1 MPCESPP
8 EAADHV
14 NHTEPHKP
22 PPARGTQRLLTRLR
36 QFWHSEPPPSAA
48 TWNAEY
54 DAGLWAYLGQLPEL
68 ARFSVLIGYM
78 THFKPGGSILE
89 IGCGEGV
96 LYERMQ
102 AHGYSRYVGVDL
114 SSSAIAKIRAR
125 DDRSAFFAA
134 DAERYIPDTKFDVA
148 VFNEVLYYL
157 HDPQAVVGRYARDLQ
172 TGGILLVS
180 ICTAVRR
187 GTVILN
193 GLKRTLR
200 VLDETRVSHENND
213 WGWVITALQP

>member
-1 MPCESPP
+1 MPQIP
-8 EAADHV
+8 V
-14 NHTEPHKP
+14 NRAEPREP
-22 PPARGTQRLLTRLR
+22 RPVSGARRLLARLR
-36 QFWHSEPPPSAA
+36 RPWHSEAPPSAA
-48 TWNAEY
+48 TWNAQYE
-54 DAGLWAYLGQLPEL
+54 AGRWAYLGQLPEL

-78 THFKPGGSILE
+78 THFKPGGSILD

-134 DAERYIPDTKFDVA
+134 DGEQYVPDGKFEIT
-148 VFNEVLYYL
+148 VFNEVLGYF
-157 HDPQAVVGRYARDLQ
+157 HDPQAVVRRYARNLQ
-172 TGGILLVS
+172 TDGIILVSTCTAFKGGTGILD
-180 ICTAVRR
+180 
-187 GTVILN
+187 

-200 VLDETRVSHENND
+200 VLDETRVTHQDNPWS
-213 WGWVITALQP
+213 WLITALQP

>member
-1 MPCESPP
+1 
-8 EAADHV
+8 V
-14 NHTEPHKP
+14 NQAEPRKP
-22 PPARGTQRLLTRLR
+22 RSASGTQRLLARFR
-36 QFWHSEPPPSAA
+36 RPWRRGSPPSAA

-54 DAGLWAYLGQLPEL
+54 EAGRWTYLGQLPEL

-78 THFKPGGSILE
+78 THFKPGGSILD

-96 LYERMQ
+96 LYERTQ

-134 DAERYIPDTKFDVA
+134 DAERYVPDGKFEIT
-148 VFNEVLYYL
+148 VFNEVLYYF
-157 HDPQAVVGRYARDLQ
+157 HDPQAVAARYARDLQ

-180 ICTAVRR
+180 TCTAFKR
-187 GTVILN
+187 GAGILD

-200 VLDETRVSHENND
+200 VLDETRVSQRDNA
-213 WGWVITALQP
+213 WSWLITVLQP

>member
-1 MPCESPP
+1 MPRS
-8 EAADHV
+8 ASGA
-14 NHTEPHKP
+14 
-22 PPARGTQRLLTRLR
+22 QRLLARFR
-36 QFWHSEPPPSAA
+36 RPWNRGAPPSAA

-54 DAGLWAYLGQLPEL
+54 EAGRWTYLGELPEL

-78 THFKPGGSILE
+78 THFKPGGSILD

-96 LYERMQ
+96 LYERTQ

-114 SSSAIAKIRAR
+114 SGSAIAKIRAH

-134 DAERYIPDTKFDVA
+134 DAERYVPDGKFEIT
-148 VFNEVLYYL
+148 VFNEVLYYF
-157 HDPQAVVGRYARDLQ
+157 HDPQAVAGRYAQDLQ

-180 ICTAVRR
+180 TCTASRR
-187 GTVILN
+187 GTGILD

-200 VLDETRVSHENND
+200 VLDETRVSHGDNA
-213 WGWVITALQP
+213 WSWLITVLQP

>member
-1 MPCESPP
+1 L
-8 EAADHV
+8 
-14 NHTEPHKP
+14 
-22 PPARGTQRLLTRLR
+22 ARFRRPWRRGA
-36 QFWHSEPPPSAA
+36 PPSAA

-54 DAGLWAYLGQLPEL
+54 EAGRWTYLGQLPEL
-68 ARFSVLIGYM
+68 ARFSVLTGYM
-78 THFKPGGSILE
+78 THFKPGGSILD

-114 SSSAIAKIRAR
+114 SSSAIAKIRVR

-134 DAERYIPDTKFDVA
+134 DAERYIPDTKFDVT

-157 HDPQAVVGRYARDLQ
+157 HDPLAVVGRYARDLQ

-180 ICTAVRR
+180 LCTTAKR

-200 VLDETRVSHENND
+200 VLDETRVSHRENA
-213 WGWVITALQP
+213 WSWLITVLQP